1 MNRTKKVIAIVIMAV
16 IMTIAA
22 ATRITWADVTET
34 EEVSAESVQEISGTV
49 EQEAEGQESVAGQ
62 EATKDESGGL
72 GSPSDAVHDFENTQA
87 DSEKENHTFE
97 ISDKEVDDMEDVI
110 FDVVDDTKP
119 DLSTEEAPA
128 GNVVIAVTEEDVVLI
143 PDKEEEKVSITVEPI
158 QTEPAKPEESQVI
171 VESQEAE
178 VIRPEVPETV
188 KTEAGTPTL
197 SKDMAV
203 IPEKEVTAVEIG
215 KVEEPAGT
223 HKEVTVIP
231 AASAAVIQEVP
242 NVITESPA
250 DTKEPPKKPE
260 QPEPEQRP
268 SRHPSGGNHHK
279 LSVIQPVQGPK
290 VSENP
295 STETVTAV
303 VPNIILVP
311 EKTSIPTADGLPK
324 TGDTISLYGIL
335 CLLSGI
341 GILIVLVSGH
351 KEASEAPFSEVPLQM
366 NPISSICKSMGTV
379 SDRKAAY
386 KKKRSDGLGNDNRYP
401 TPIRKIYKRIGQGKH
416 DVDGRMPE
424 TALLLRSL

>member
-22 ATRITWADVTET
+22 AARITWADVTET
-34 EEVSAESVQEISGTV
+34 EEVSAESVQEMSGTV
-49 EQEAEGQESVAGQ
+49 EQEAEGQEDMAGQ
-62 EATKDESGGL
+62 DAAKDESGGL
-72 GSPSDAVHDFENTQA
+72 GSPSDAAHDFEDTQA
-87 DSEKENHTFE
+87 DSEKENGTFE

-128 GNVVIAVTEEDVVLI
+128 GNVVITVTEEDVVLI
-143 PDKEEEKVSITVEPI
+143 PDKEEEKVSITVELM

-188 KTEAGTPTL
+188 KTEVGTPTL
-197 SKDMAV
+197 SKDVAV

-242 NVITESPA
+242 NVITESPE

-260 QPEPEQRP
+260 QSEPGQHP
-268 SRHPSGGNHHK
+268 SCHPSGGNHHK
-279 LSVIQPVQGPK
+279 PSVIQVVQGTE
-290 VSENP
+290 VLEIP
-295 STETVTAV
+295 SNETVTAV
-303 VPNIILVP
+303 VPNIIPVP
-311 EKTSIPTADGLPK
+311 EKTSIPTTDSLPK
-324 TGDTISLYGIL
+324 TGDTISSYGIL

-351 KEASEAPFSEVPLQM
+351 KEASEAPLQM
-366 NPISSICKSMGTV
+366 DPTSSIGKSMGAV

-386 KKKRSDGLGNDNRYP
+386 KEKRSGRLGNGNRYP
-401 TPIRKIYKRIGQGKH
+401 TPIRKIYKRIGKGKH

>member
-1 MNRTKKVIAIVIMAV
+1 M
-16 IMTIAA
+16 
-22 ATRITWADVTET
+22 TET
-34 EEVSAESVQEISGTV
+34 EEVSTESVQEMSGTV
-49 EQEAEGQESVAGQ
+49 EQEVEGQEGIAGQ
-62 EATKDESGGL
+62 EAAKDDLGSS
-72 GSPSDAVHDFENTQA
+72 GSPSDAVHDIEDTQA
-87 DSEKENHTFE
+87 DSEKGNSTFE

-110 FDVVDDTKP
+110 FDIVDDTKP

-128 GNVVIAVTEEDVVLI
+128 GNVVITVTEEDIVLV

-178 VIRPEVPETV
+178 VIKPEVPETV
-188 KTEAGTPTL
+188 KTEAGTPML

-203 IPEKEVTAVEIG
+203 ISEKEVTAVEIG
-215 KVEEPAGT
+215 KAEEPAGT

-242 NVITESPA
+242 NVITESPE
-250 DTKEPPKKPE
+250 DTKETPKKPE
-260 QPEPEQRP
+260 QSEPGQRP

-279 LSVIQPVQGPK
+279 PSVIQVVQEPK
-290 VSENP
+290 VPEIP
-295 STETVTAV
+295 SNETVTAV
-303 VPNIILVP
+303 VPNIIPVP
-311 EKTSIPTADGLPK
+311 EKTSIPAADGLPK

-335 CLLSGI
+335 CILSGI
-341 GILIVLVSGH
+341 GILIVLVSCH
-351 KEASEAPFSEVPLQM
+351 KEVSEAPLQM
-366 NPISSICKSMGTV
+366 NSTSSICKRIGTI

-386 KKKRSDGLGNDNRYP
+386 KEKQSDGLGNDNRYP

-416 DVDGRMPE
+416 EVDGRMPE